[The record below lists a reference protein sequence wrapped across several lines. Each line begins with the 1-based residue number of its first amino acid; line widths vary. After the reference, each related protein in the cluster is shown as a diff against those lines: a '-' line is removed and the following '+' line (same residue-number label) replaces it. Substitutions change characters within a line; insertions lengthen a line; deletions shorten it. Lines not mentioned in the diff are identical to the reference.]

1 MPALRAAL
9 AIMARSPLHA
19 PRTIKTRLAPIVPR
33 VEDRQ
38 ALYGAFLQDTVR
50 TARSLDQVAL
60 YIGFAPPG
68 GGEGFSGLG
77 VPADRLLPQRG
88 EDLGAR
94 QRHLLE
100 DLFRR
105 GHDEVAILGSDLP
118 SLPASHLRDGLDRLR
133 RHPAQAVIG
142 PAEDGGYYLL
152 GLSRSVTS
160 PDSVESPP
168 VVPDLFTGVRW
179 STAHAL
185 DDTLARAER
194 AGLEVH
200 RLGTWYDV
208 DEPAHLARL
217 CRELDG
223 AGRAAAPATHAAL
236 VRLGLLAV

>member
-1 MPALRAAL
+1 
-9 AIMARSPLHA
+9 MARSPLHA
-19 PRTIKTRLAPIVPR
+19 PRTIKTRLAPVVPR

-38 ALYGAFLQDTVR
+38 TLYGAFLQDTVR
-50 TARSLDQVAL
+50 TARSLDEVAL

-68 GGEGFSGLG
+68 GPEAFSGLG

-100 DLFRR
+100 DLFAR
-105 GHDEVAILGSDLP
+105 GHEEAVVLGSDLP
-118 SLPASHLRDGLDRLR
+118 SLPASHLRDGFDHLR
-133 RHPAQAVIG
+133 RHPAHVVIG

-152 GLSRSVTS
+152 GLSRSGTS
-160 PDSVESPP
+160 RDGQASPP

-194 AGLEVH
+194 TGLEVH

-208 DEPAHLARL
+208 DEPADLARL

-223 AGRAAAPATHAAL
+223 AGRDWAPATHAVL
-236 VRLGLLAV
+236 VRLGLLNG